1 MYFILN
7 GSGKSVKIHYK
18 EEYKHNITLY
28 VLNSAL
34 ATSCRNVGLT
44 FFFFNKHKV
53 CSAGGSSQAAARG
66 WDKMRSQ
73 VMFQQTEI
81 NPYLTEALYLI
92 AGIALRK
99 YCEWI
104 RWQVN
109 KFGLP

>member
-1 MYFILN
+1 MN

-18 EEYKHNITLY
+18 EEYKQNY
-28 VLNSAL
+28 AL
-34 ATSCRNVGLT
+34 RFEFCIGHIVSKCRPNF

-53 CSAGGSSQAAARG
+53 CSAGGSSQAAAHG

-109 KFGLP
+109 KFWLP